1 MQCDLVGS
9 KVTTPSGLWKSRFRG
24 AASLGGG
31 SRIEFRLMDEA
42 QQTPQRSGSDSAIF
56 GAPQEPRAGVPKAVW
71 GAAALVVVVAIGL
84 LVFAGRHTAPPTPHT
99 LQPADPYAA
108 QLPLSQLA
116 MSESE
121 SLSGGKLTYLDGH
134 IRNTGNRTVTGVTV
148 QVVFANDEQL
158 PPTIETLPLTLIRM
172 KEPYIDTQSVGA
184 APIQPGED
192 REFRL
197 TMEAV
202 PDNWNQQMPQIRVIH
217 VDLR

>member
-1 MQCDLVGS
+1 
-9 KVTTPSGLWKSRFRG
+9 
-24 AASLGGG
+24 
-31 SRIEFRLMDEA
+31 
-42 QQTPQRSGSDSAIF
+42 
-56 GAPQEPRAGVPKAVW
+56 
-71 GAAALVVVVAIGL
+71 
-84 LVFAGRHTAPPTPHT
+84 
-99 LQPADPYAA
+99 
-108 QLPLSQLA
+108 LSQLA